1 MMIAGEAFI
10 LMNYDVVVKEK
21 TMVFLYLRTQEFLMA
36 VFDNFQ
42 LKMNLL

>member
-21 TMVFLYLRTQEFLMA
+21 TMVFLSQNSRVSHGRF
-36 VFDNFQ
+36 
-42 LKMNLL
+42 